1 MFSVK
6 HLSVECGQQRLVNQ
20 LSFTVNAGERWVVLG
35 ENGCGKSN
43 LLNACAGIASTGR
56 SAAFEQL
63 SFGGH
68 RFTSHT
74 LKPQV
79 LSSLRSYCPQRL
91 DWNLQLTPM
100 QLAGLLHVNTAAL
113 GLPHQWMTAPVSQRS
128 GGEQQ
133 RIAIA
138 LTTAQAP
145 ALCFLDEP
153 LTHLDEVQQVQC
165 LTQLKAT
172 GKALVMVSH
181 HIRLSLAWATH
192 ALLPAGNGA
201 WLAGEVA
208 SVCQTASVAVAYGIS
223 EHEAQ
228 RLLTGQLNFQ
238 PF

>member
-1 MFSVK
+1 
-6 HLSVECGQQRLVNQ
+6 
-20 LSFTVNAGERWVVLG
+20 
-35 ENGCGKSN
+35 
-43 LLNACAGIASTGR
+43 
-56 SAAFEQL
+56 
-63 SFGGH
+63 
-68 RFTSHT
+68 
-74 LKPQV
+74 
-79 LSSLRSYCPQRL
+79 L

-181 HIRLSLAWATH
+181 HIRLSLLHTPCCRLAT
-192 ALLPAGNGA
+192 ALGWQVKWPVFAKPLQWRSPTEFLNMKP
-201 WLAGEVA
+201 
-208 SVCQTASVAVAYGIS
+208 SVC
-223 EHEAQ
+223 
-228 RLLTGQLNFQ
+228 
-238 PF
+238 